1 MRGPAEWW
9 RDELTLGDDTA
20 RGRRA
25 ATRSGR
31 PWWLCCGESVLV
43 RADDHRRE
51 LCAGTVSSSS
61 DGSGDGGC
69 ENTRVVN
76 DWRRSTLHT
85 RTHTHNV
92 KSFIVISSNNTYT
105 GSNSSSGHERQRF
118 TRRNSAALVDRV
130 GVRRLLTDYR
140 HTHRAKNMK

>member
-1 MRGPAEWW
+1 MPGLSMRGPAEWW

-51 LCAGTVSSSS
+51 LCTGTVSSSS

-76 DWRRSTLHT
+76 DWRRST
-85 RTHTHNV
+85 
-92 KSFIVISSNNTYT
+92 T

-130 GVRRLLTDYR
+130 GVRRLLTELR
-140 HTHRAKNMK
+140 E